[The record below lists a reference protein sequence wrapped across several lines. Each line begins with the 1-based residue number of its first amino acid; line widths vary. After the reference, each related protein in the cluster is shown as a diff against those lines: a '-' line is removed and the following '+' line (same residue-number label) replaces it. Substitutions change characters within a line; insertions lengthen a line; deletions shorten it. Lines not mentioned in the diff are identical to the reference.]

1 MAGHIR
7 FDADTREQGMG
18 RTHSVAIRL
27 LCTLLCVLGGLCG
40 TLHAQAASTGT
51 LRLSGGDSVVSLNPH
66 LAYLHDV
73 DATMRVAQADRIQRQ
88 GGFTAVPPGRNS
100 FGFQSGAYWFHARVL
115 NSGAEDIRWL
125 LVQQYALSD
134 DLEVH
139 ARYPDGS
146 WKSAYGGDHRPF
158 SSRSI
163 RYRHP
168 NFWLDLPR
176 DAAVDIYVRIESESS
191 MQIPLGL
198 YTPTAFAEVSRDA
211 QFAIGLYYGILLALF
226 FYNLVLWLT
235 TQDSSYFWYVFHLT
249 AFGLVLFTLNGL
261 GFEYLW
267 PDSSWLAD
275 KSVPLSICLAQVG
288 VQQFA
293 RKFLDLGNRWKRGD
307 RIGLLLIAAFTL
319 LGVASAFLPYRIS
332 VPIASAGVFV
342 STGWVAVEAI
352 AVLRHGYTP
361 AKIFLMAWAAF
372 LIGTAMFAAVAF
384 ALLPKTFVT
393 EYGVQIGSALEMLL
407 LSIAL
412 GYRYASLRN
421 ENERIIRDGK
431 QQLLHEVK
439 ERTSELQDALSQL
452 GDAHARLRESSQRDA
467 LTGLHTRRYF
477 HERLPLL
484 LQEARARKAPLS
496 LLMIDLDY
504 FKAINDQHG
513 HLAGDACLRWAARV
527 LGTTL
532 RPSQAVMARFGGEEF
547 VVALP
552 QHDLEAATRI
562 AEKARLALASSECD
576 SAEVPLRI
584 TTSIG
589 VHEVDLDNEEGIDR
603 ALERADQAL
612 YRAKSDGRDCVR
624 TTAEALPL

>member
-1 MAGHIR
+1 
-7 FDADTREQGMG
+7 MG
-18 RTHSVAIRL
+18 RTHTGAIGL
-27 LCTLLCVLGGLCG
+27 LCTLLCVLAGLCAA
-40 TLHAQAASTGT
+40 LPAQARET
-51 LRLSGGDSVVSLNPH
+51 LSLVPGDAVVGINPH
-66 LAYLHDV
+66 LAYLHDA
-73 DATMRVAQADRIQRQ
+73 DARMQADEADRLQRN
-88 GGFTAVPPGRNS
+88 GGFAAVPPGKNS
-100 FGFQSGAYWFHARVL
+100 FGFQSGAYWFHARVI
-115 NSGAEDIRWL
+115 NTDAATPRWL

-134 DLEVH
+134 DIEIH
-139 ARYPDGS
+139 ARYPDGHWERAS
-146 WKSAYGGDHRPF
+146 GGDHRPF
-158 SSRSI
+158 QSRAI

-168 NFWLDLPR
+168 NFWLELPP
-176 DAAVDIYVRIESESS
+176 DTPVDVYVRIQSESS

-249 AFGLVLFTLNGL
+249 SFGLVLFTLNGL

-267 PDSSWLAD
+267 PRSPWLAD

-293 RKFLDLGNRWKRGD
+293 RKFLDLGNRWQRGD
-307 RIGLLLIAAFTL
+307 RVGLLLIAAFAL
-319 LGVASAFLPYRIS
+319 LGIASAFLPYRIS

-352 AVLRHGYTP
+352 VVLRRGYAP
-361 AKIFLMAWAAF
+361 ARIFLAAWAAF
-372 LIGTAMFAAVAF
+372 LVGTAMFAAVAF

-421 ENERIIRDGK
+421 ENERIIRDGR
-431 QQLLHEVK
+431 QQLMHEVK
-439 ERTSELQDALSQL
+439 ARTSELQDALSQL

-467 LTGLHTRRYF
+467 LTGLYTRRHF
-477 HERLPLL
+477 HERLPAL
-484 LQEARARKAPLS
+484 LQEARAQSAPLS
-496 LLMIDLDY
+496 LLMVDLDH
-504 FKAINDQHG
+504 FKSINDAHG
-513 HLAGDACLRWAARV
+513 HLAGDSCLRWAARV
-527 LGTTL
+527 LAATL
-532 RPSQAVMARFGGEEF
+532 RPAHAVMARFGGEEF

-552 QHDLEAATRI
+552 GHDLEAATRL
-562 AEKARLALASSECD
+562 AEKARQALAASACD
-576 SAEVPLRI
+576 SADTPLRI

-589 VHEVDLDNEEGIDR
+589 VHEVDLARDEGIDQ
-603 ALERADQAL
+603 ALERADRAL

-624 TTAEALPL
+624 SAGEALPG